1 MNLCFE
7 EVKTISEFLGKLL
20 NLDHY
25 ISHYEFVIKELK
37 VQYKNYIK
45 NISYSDCVKGML
57 KLLPEYSDYVIKL
70 HRDDVSIFIIIDD
83 PEIYALLSLYLL

>member
-1 MNLCFE
+1 MSLCFE
-7 EVKTISEFLGKLL
+7 ELKTIPEFLSKLL
-20 NLDHY
+20 SRY
-25 ISHYEFVIKELK
+25 IDYYEFVIKDLK
-37 VQYKNYIK
+37 VQYKNYIR
-45 NISYSDCVKGML
+45 NISYSNLVRGMF